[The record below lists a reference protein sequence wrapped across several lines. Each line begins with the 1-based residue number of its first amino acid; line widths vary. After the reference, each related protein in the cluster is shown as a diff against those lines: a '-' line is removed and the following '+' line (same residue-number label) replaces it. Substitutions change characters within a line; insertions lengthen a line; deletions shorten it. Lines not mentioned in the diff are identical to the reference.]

1 MKPSSYMQSVIEL
14 GVIMW
19 CMTSQFCYDCFKN
32 VNLLHHHW
40 YIRKLFEHKVNT
52 VFILWNFIRWTTR
65 WTQKSAPSWA
75 EPHGSPQ
82 NAHTSQ
88 EYPHL
93 LWDIPVWVQITLTS
107 ITSLISCNPSV
118 IFTSKLN
125 FFFRAKCYIYCS
137 IYAFLKHL
145 MYKTGLFILGS
156 GLSFIAS
163 LTKFL
168 SVTSLTPFF
177 SHALWFYCT
186 ILHSMLIFR
195 NIYALLWWR

>member
-1 MKPSSYMQSVIEL
+1 MNYQ
-14 GVIMW
+14 
-19 CMTSQFCYDCFKN
+19 
-32 VNLLHHHW
+32 
-40 YIRKLFEHKVNT
+40 VNT
-52 VFILWNFIRWTTR
+52 EKCTQLSRATWESTKCTHLTR
-65 WTQKSAPSWA
+65 ISTFAVRHSCLSSDHPPSL
-75 EPHGSPQ
+75 P
-82 NAHTSQ
+82 
-88 EYPHL
+88 
-93 LWDIPVWVQITLTS
+93 
-107 ITSLISCNPSV
+107 SLISCNPSV

-177 SHALWFYCT
+177 SHALWFYCA